1 MVTPGSKARHHM
13 NGPRHAVGGWRWATL
28 FVSTPAPAGAVRQGL
43 LLERRRDAAP
53 VVVGGRLWSF
63 VIAAAARATST
74 RGYQAFLQIDKL
86 VIDNVGGSP
95 TLARAK

>member
-1 MVTPGSKARHHM
+1 MGDALRLDAR
-13 NGPRHAVGGWRWATL
+13 AGWRRA
-28 FVSTPAPAGAVRQGL
+28 SGAAPV
-43 LLERRRDAAP
+43 LERRRDAAP